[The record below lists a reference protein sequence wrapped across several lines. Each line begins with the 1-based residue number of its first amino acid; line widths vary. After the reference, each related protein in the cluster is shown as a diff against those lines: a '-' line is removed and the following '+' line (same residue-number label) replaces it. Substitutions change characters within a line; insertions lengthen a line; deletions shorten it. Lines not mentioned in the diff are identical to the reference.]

1 MKRILTAL
9 LAAFFLLPLSVVTA
23 EDKVSLVTKE
33 TVKTWMD
40 TGTVTILDVRRG
52 RDWTASEYK
61 IASAVRV
68 NPNNITAWKNRFPRD
83 RRLVLYCA

>member
-1 MKRILTAL
+1 MKRILIAL

>member
-40 TGTVTILDVRRG
+40 TGTVTILDVRQG